1 MKVLTA
7 PLGGLIGAIIGGVVW
22 ANYVKW
28 TGNIGGLAAFAIG
41 ALCGIGIVLTGC
53 QSLDTDNQKNWLY
66 LAIGAAFFSI
76 LGILVGKYLDVQL
89 NAVTQ
94 IAHQIIEEE
103 PTLTL
108 AQAAPIAE
116 RVYSGSTKWQH
127 MIDRMEGFDLVFAAI
142 AVIVSVYITLNR
154 WIRKVI
160 SKLYKKVN

>member
-7 PLGGLIGAIIGGVVW
+7 PLGGLIGAIIGGVLW
-22 ANYVKW
+22 ANYIKW
-28 TGNIGGLAAFAIG
+28 TGSNAGFVAVAIG
-41 ALCGIGIVLTGC
+41 ALCGIGIVFTGS
-53 QSLDTDNQKNWLY
+53 QSLDTDNQKNWIL

-94 IAHQIIEEE
+94 IAHQMIEMN

-108 AQAAPIAE
+108 EQAMPSAE
-116 RVYSGSTKWQH
+116 VRYSGSTKWEH
-127 MIDRMEGFDLVFAAI
+127 MINRMEWFDLVFVAI
-142 AVIVSVYITLNR
+142 AVVVSVYITLNS

-160 SKLYKKVN
+160 SKL